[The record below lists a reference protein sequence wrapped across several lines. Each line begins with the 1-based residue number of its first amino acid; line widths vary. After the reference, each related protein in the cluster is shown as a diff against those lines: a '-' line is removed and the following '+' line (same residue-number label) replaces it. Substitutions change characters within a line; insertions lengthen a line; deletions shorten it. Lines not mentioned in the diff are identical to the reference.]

1 MEGVFPSS
9 VFAKNSESWKKIRF
23 CPNYVLIKDVCPS
36 RTFNLATALN
46 YQERDHVILIN
57 DSSSLPMKTMM
68 NTLEALVW
76 RWFQKKLRQSST
88 RIPREISAMKPYCN
102 KVTSLKVDEMGN
114 VFFSENYAKFFRKS
128 IK

>member
-1 MEGVFPSS
+1 M
-9 VFAKNSESWKKIRF
+9 KKIGF
-23 CPNYVLIKDVCPS
+23 YPNYVLIKDVCPC

-57 DSSSLPMKTMM
+57 DSSSLPMKTIM

-88 RIPREISAMKPYCN
+88 RIPREISAMKPYRN